1 MSDHNNNLGRFFEDY
16 AVGDII
22 KHATPR
28 TLTEADASLYISIY
42 PTRFA
47 LQSSANAGLAW
58 VPPFIPTINCAFS
71 KPLKL
76 NALTKDIMWPP

>member
-1 MSDHNNNLGRFFEDY
+1 MNLSDHNNNLGRFFEDY

-22 KHATPR
+22 MHATPR

-47 LQSSANAGLAW
+47 LQSSAEFARNCGLKDRPLDA
-58 VPPFIPTINCAFS
+58 VSYTHLTLPTTVIV
-71 KPLKL
+71 
-76 NALTKDIMWPP
+76 